1 MFQSVTLKSNPS
13 IQGYN
18 MKRVSVSKHSDG
30 WKAKIAGNER
40 ASKVCST
47 QAECRDFGIGL
58 AKKIGAEFT
67 LHGENGRIREK
78 NSYGN
83 DPFPPKG

>member
-1 MFQSVTLKSNPS
+1 MS
-13 IQGYN
+13 
-18 MKRVSVSKHSDG
+18 RVSVSKHPNG
-30 WKAKIAGNER
+30 WQTKVAGNER
-40 ASKVCST
+40 ASKVCNT
-47 QAECRDFGIGL
+47 QSECRIYGINL

-83 DPFPPKG
+83 DPVSIKG

>member
-1 MFQSVTLKSNPS
+1 MN
-13 IQGYN
+13 
-18 MKRVSVSKHSDG
+18 RVSVSKHENG
-30 WKAKIAGNER
+30 WQAKVAGNNR

-47 QAECRDFGIGL
+47 QAECREYGIGL
-58 AKKIGAEFT
+58 AKKLSAEFT

-83 DPFPPKG
+83 DPKNIKG

>member
-1 MFQSVTLKSNPS
+1 
-13 IQGYN
+13 
-18 MKRVSVSKHSDG
+18 MKRVSVSKHPDG

-40 ASKVCST
+40 ASKVCTT
-47 QAECRDFGIGL
+47 QAECREFGIDL

-67 LHGENGRIREK
+67 LHGKDGRIREK

-83 DPFPPKG
+83 DPKNIRG

>member
-1 MFQSVTLKSNPS
+1 
-13 IQGYN
+13 
-18 MKRVSVSKHSDG
+18 MKRVSVSKHPEG
-30 WKAKIAGNER
+30 WQSKIAGNER

-47 QAECRDFGIGL
+47 QVECREHGIDL
-58 AKKIGAEFT
+58 AKKLGAEFT

-83 DPFPPKG
+83 DPKSIKG

>member
-1 MFQSVTLKSNPS
+1 MS
-13 IQGYN
+13 
-18 MKRVSVSKHSDG
+18 RVSVSKHPNG
-30 WKAKIAGNER
+30 WQTKVAGNER
-40 ASKVCST
+40 ASKVCGT
-47 QAECRDFGIGL
+47 QLECRTHGINL

-83 DPFPPKG
+83 DPVSIKG

>member
-1 MFQSVTLKSNPS
+1 MS
-13 IQGYN
+13 
-18 MKRVSVSKHSDG
+18 RVSVSKQPNG
-30 WKAKIAGNER
+30 WQTKVAGNER

-47 QAECRDFGIGL
+47 QSECRTHGINL

-67 LHGENGRIREK
+67 LHGENGRIRET

-83 DPFPPKG
+83 DPVSIKG